1 MSTHNHNHDHDHNHN
16 HDHDHDHDNDN
27 IDYQHLG
34 NKHSHSHSHNHGNHH
49 HHHNVSGKN
58 LAISVVLNLSITIV
72 QIIGGILSNSLSLL
86 SDALHNLSD
95 GIALWLALVA
105 EKLSNKDANNLR
117 TFGYKRAQIIS
128 AFINSF
134 ILLFICAYLFY
145 EAYHRIINPE
155 VVDGKLLVFVAIF
168 GLLANLISVI
178 LLHKDKDENINI
190 RSAYLHLLGDTLS
203 SVAVIIGGIFIIYFD
218 WYLIDPILT
227 ILIGL
232 YIIRETYFV
241 FWETINILMQTKPSN
256 IDMNEIVKE
265 INNFETIKNVHHIH
279 LWNLD
284 DKDIHFEC
292 HLDLNEDLKLS
303 QIDII
308 RKEIEDMLHHKF
320 EINHITIQVE
330 FNCCN
335 EKQLIVNH

>member
-16 HDHDHDHDNDN
+16 HDHDHDN

>member
-16 HDHDHDHDNDN
+16 HDHDN

>member
-1 MSTHNHNHDHDHNHN
+1 
-16 HDHDHDHDNDN
+16 
-27 IDYQHLG
+27 
-34 NKHSHSHSHNHGNHH
+34 
-49 HHHNVSGKN
+49 

>member
-16 HDHDHDHDNDN
+16 HDHDHDNDN

>member
-1 MSTHNHNHDHDHNHN
+1 MSNILDNKNKDNHDHHDNNNHVEHDDHHHDHDHSHS
-16 HDHDHDHDNDN
+16 HT
-27 IDYQHLG
+27 
-34 NKHSHSHSHNHGNHH
+34 HSHSGHH
-49 HHHNVSGKN
+49 HHHHISSGKN
-58 LAISVVLNLSITIV
+58 LVISVILNLSITVV

-95 GIALWLALVA
+95 GVALWLALVA
-105 EKLSNKDANNLR
+105 EKLSNKDANNQQ

-134 ILLFICAYLFY
+134 LLLFICSYLFY
-145 EAYHRIINPE
+145 EAYHRIMKPE
-155 VVDGKLLVFVAIF
+155 VVDGKLLVFVATF
-168 GLLANLISVI
+168 GLLANLISVL
-178 LLHKDKDENINI
+178 LLHKSKDDNINI
-190 RSAYLHLLGDTLS
+190 RAAYLHLLGDTLS

-232 YIIRETYFV
+232 YIIREAYFV
-241 FWETINILMQTKPSN
+241 FLETINILMQTKPSN
-256 IDMNEIVKE
+256 IDMNEVVKE
-265 INNFETIKNVHHIH
+265 INNFQQIKNVHHIH

-303 QIDII
+303 QIDKI
-308 RKEIEDMLHHKF
+308 RREIEEMLIHKF
-320 EINHITIQVE
+320 KINHITIQVE
-330 FNCCN
+330 FNCCD

>member
-1 MSTHNHNHDHDHNHN
+1 M
-16 HDHDHDHDNDN
+16 
-27 IDYQHLG
+27 
-34 NKHSHSHSHNHGNHH
+34 
-49 HHHNVSGKN
+49 
-58 LAISVVLNLSITIV
+58 
-72 QIIGGILSNSLSLL
+72 
-86 SDALHNLSD
+86 
-95 GIALWLALVA
+95 
-105 EKLSNKDANNLR
+105 
-117 TFGYKRAQIIS
+117 
-128 AFINSF
+128 
-134 ILLFICAYLFY
+134 LFICAYLFY

-178 LLHKDKDENINI
+178 LVHKDKDENINI
-190 RSAYLHLLGDTLS
+190 PSAYLHLLGDTLS

-308 RKEIEDMLHHKF
+308 KQYPNDYEVTVPFMKSEYNAWTDKVAFKEFK
-320 EINHITIQVE
+320 
-330 FNCCN
+330 
-335 EKQLIVNH
+335 K

>member
-1 MSTHNHNHDHDHNHN
+1 MSTHNHNHDHDHDHNHN
-16 HDHDHDHDNDN
+16 HDHDHDN

-49 HHHNVSGKN
+49 HHHNVSGKY

-330 FNCCN
+330 FNYCN